1 MFFKVVVACGHLG
14 FRREVEVTRYFQADN
29 ALAAWDSAMHM
40 PRAKK
45 GQGSRCVRRV
55 EEIGP
60 LEYLHG
66 QLAQADNPYLQ
77 VHKPR
82 RPVRIAG

>member
-29 ALAAWDSAMHM
+29 ALAAWDSAMNM

-45 GQGSRCVRRV
+45 GQGSRCVRMV
-55 EEIGP
+55 EEIGL

-66 QLAQADNPYLQ
+66 RAGEAEDPYLQ
-77 VHKPR
+77 THRPR
-82 RPVRIAG
+82 RKVGVAC